1 MTYSLRRPLAGLTG
15 FQRLIWPLIFL
26 QLVALKRWVRA
37 HYGRGVPYWYGLTAW
52 GRVYLR
58 HLPTDFAASY
68 AAAGALSPPALAT
81 ALFKPSARLAAAL
94 APEPRAVPQPVPCA
108 RKPSVHSLSAPAHAD
123 TS

>member
-68 AAAGALSPPALAT
+68 AAAGALRPPALAT